1 LSLSHA
7 EANALG
13 PLKGVGLGRKAELAI
28 KRGNPNAGVKD
39 LQAILERLRAA
50 RHEILSTEFT
60 IALSQGLAA
69 IGRSSES
76 KVLIDERIQQVE
88 VGGETLYVPE
98 LLRIQGRVLLSMRE
112 PAQREAEICFRN
124 SIELSRRQGARGW
137 ELRAAIDLAKLLSE
151 QDDSENGRKLL
162 QSVYAGFSE
171 GFETADLK
179 AAEEL
184 LATLR

>member
-1 LSLSHA
+1 MA
-7 EANALG
+7 
-13 PLKGVGLGRKAELAI
+13 VGQGRKAELGI
-28 KRGNPNAGVKD
+28 KRGNTNAGVRD

-60 IALSQGLAA
+60 ITLTQGLAA

-98 LLRIQGRVLLSMRE
+98 LLRVKGRVLLSMRE
-112 PAQREAEICFRN
+112 PDHREAEICFKE
-124 SIELSRRQGARGW
+124 SLELSRRQGARAW
-137 ELRAAIDLAKLLSE
+137 ELRTARDLAKLLADQGQTE
-151 QDDSENGRKLL
+151 KGRTLL
-162 QSVYAGFSE
+162 RPVYAGFSE

-179 AAEEL
+179 AAEEM
-184 LATLR
+184 LATLK